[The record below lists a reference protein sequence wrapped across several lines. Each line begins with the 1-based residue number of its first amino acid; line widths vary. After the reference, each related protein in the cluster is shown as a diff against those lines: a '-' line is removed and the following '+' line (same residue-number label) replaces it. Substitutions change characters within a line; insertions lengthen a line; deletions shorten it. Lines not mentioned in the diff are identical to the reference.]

1 MIKNIALFIVL
12 LITFLIFKNYPI
24 VTSSII
30 EACELFLTKIFPS
43 LFPMFIISSILINLN
58 LIKYINF
65 IFKKINTKLFKL
77 NENTSYIL
85 FMSMISG
92 FPSNAKIAKEM
103 YDASLIDKND
113 VQKII
118 LFSHFSNPLFIM
130 SMIKHKTF
138 LVLLAHYLSNFIIGV
153 IVRNKYTSKQKI
165 TKTKN
170 KNKNFNISQMLST
183 SINQTMTTLLFILG
197 TVVCF
202 YILSSIIDLPIFNV
216 ILELSQGLNYL
227 NILDMNIKLKTIL
240 YGCLLSFGGV
250 CIHFQVYGILSD
262 LKIKYLPYLLSR
274 IFHALLTGFF
284 ILIFY

>member
-24 VTSSII
+24 VTSNII
-30 EACELFLTKIFPS
+30 KACELFLTKIFPS

-65 IFKKINTKLFKL
+65 IFKKINTKLFKI

-92 FPSNAKIAKEM
+92 FPSNAKIAREM
-103 YDASLIDKND
+103 YDSNLIEKND
-113 VQKII
+113 IQKVI

-130 SMIKHKTF
+130 SMIKYKTF
-138 LVLLAHYLSNFIIGV
+138 LVLLSHYLSNFIIG
-153 IVRNKYTSKQKI
+153 IIFRNKYTSKNKI
-165 TKTKN
+165 NKTRKQN
-170 KNKNFNISQMLST
+170 NSFNISQMLAT
-183 SINQTMTTLLFILG
+183 AINQTMTTLLFILG

-202 YILSSIIDLPIFNV
+202 YILSSIIDLPLFNV

-227 NILDMNIKLKTIL
+227 NTLDIDTKSKTIL
-240 YGCLLSFGGV
+240 YGLLLSFGGI

-262 LKIKYLPYLLSR
+262 LEIKYLPYLLSR
-274 IFHALLTGFF
+274 ILHAILTGFF

>member
-1 MIKNIALFIVL
+1 
-12 LITFLIFKNYPI
+12 
-24 VTSSII
+24 
-30 EACELFLTKIFPS
+30 
-43 LFPMFIISSILINLN
+43 
-58 LIKYINF
+58 
-65 IFKKINTKLFKL
+65 
-77 NENTSYIL
+77 
-85 FMSMISG
+85 MSMISG